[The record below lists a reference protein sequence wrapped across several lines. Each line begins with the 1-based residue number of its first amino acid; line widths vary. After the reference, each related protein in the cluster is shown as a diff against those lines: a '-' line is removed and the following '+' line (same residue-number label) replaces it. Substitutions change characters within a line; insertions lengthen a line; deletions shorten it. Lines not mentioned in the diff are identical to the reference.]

1 VTSLKLQR
9 VIRVVLVSL
18 VVAVVTG
25 CVRQAKTTEDQSASS
40 STTAKPPPTVE
51 PTPHPTAN
59 SPIRDVDFVTLG
71 FGGPINYGDV
81 TGDGEEEAMMD
92 QAIPTRGSAIPY
104 RVYIYTLR
112 RGRPKLVWRFEAGD
126 RGEGGLRSVYADN
139 GDLIVELYGRSA
151 TAEDPYAS
159 AATSAEDGGACC
171 PRYFTRTR
179 YEWKGRR
186 FSKKGEPEILRN
198 PDQGAPTR
206 MYRASIKS
214 IGAI

>member
-1 VTSLKLQR
+1 MTKLKLQK
-9 VIRVVLVSL
+9 VIKVVVVSL
-18 VVAVVTG
+18 VVTVVSG
-25 CVRQAKTTEDQSASS
+25 CVRPARTTENPSASS
-40 STTAKPPPTVE
+40 STTLAKPSPTVE
-51 PTPHPTAN
+51 PSPNPTPN

-104 RVYIYTLR
+104 RVYIYSLR

-126 RGEGGLRSVYADN
+126 RGDGGLRSVYADN
-139 GDLIVELYGRSA
+139 GDLIVELYGRNA

-159 AATSAEDGGACC
+159 AATSVEDGGACC
-171 PRYFTRTR
+171 PSYVTRTR
-179 YEWKGRR
+179 YEWKHGR
-186 FSKKGEPEILRN
+186 FSKKGEPEVLPN

-206 MYRASIKS
+206 MYRASINQ
-214 IGAI
+214 